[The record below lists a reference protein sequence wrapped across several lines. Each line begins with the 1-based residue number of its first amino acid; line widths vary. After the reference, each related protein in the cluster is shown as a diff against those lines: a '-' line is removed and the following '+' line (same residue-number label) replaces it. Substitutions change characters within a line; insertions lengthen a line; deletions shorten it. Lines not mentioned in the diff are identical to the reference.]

1 MQQARLLDD
10 ETPAT
15 DAPAKGK
22 GRNRKGEDSASR
34 GQLALAMVELR
45 EAREDP
51 DYAKDLMQVAQVM
64 IFCGLPY
71 QRTDAREIVRKARMA
86 TGDFVTV
93 TFKAM
98 VAGIDMPYGADRTLF
113 HWMTHQAVATRNPF
127 IPLSSASQFLHDME
141 MSTGG
146 PNIKRVKE
154 AFERIAAMA
163 IVVERRQDG
172 AMQRVIMPLVRAT
185 NLPDVLRPGE
195 QMPLPGAKAL
205 TRHRAD
211 RVEREYGFRLDD
223 SVFQEFTNFHV
234 PVLRKLLQVTRQKSQ
249 MQDYMMF
256 LVHRSYGAASTSC
269 IPWRSLLEQI
279 WHDDTN
285 TRRIRPRMAEAIEA
299 LRIAWPELNADA
311 TVKGLIIGPPH
322 GGKQFLTRGQER
334 KTLEGKSAS

>member
-1 MQQARLLDD
+1 MKQARLLGEEPKPKSRD
-10 ETPAT
+10 
-15 DAPAKGK
+15 
-22 GRNRKGEDSASR
+22 RKGEDQASK
-34 GQLALAMVELR
+34 GQLTLAMVELR

-51 DYAKDLMQVAQVM
+51 EYAKNLMQVAQVM

-71 QRTDAREIVRKARMA
+71 QRTEAREIERKARMA

-113 HWMTHQAVATRNPF
+113 HWMTHKAVVTKDPF

-163 IVVERRQDG
+163 IVVERRHEG
-172 AMQRVIMPLVRAT
+172 ALQRVIMPLVRAT
-185 NLPDVLRPGE
+185 NLPDALQKGE
-195 QMPLPGAKAL
+195 QMNLLDARPRDKN
-205 TRHRAD
+205 RF
-211 RVEREYGFRLDD
+211 EREYGFRLDD
-223 SVFQEFTNFHV
+223 AVFQEFTNFHV
-234 PVLRKLLQVTRQKSQ
+234 PVLRKLIQATRQKSQ

-269 IPWRSLLEQI
+269 IPWPSLLEQI

-285 TRRIRPRMAEAIEA
+285 TRRIRPRMAEAIGA

-311 TVKGLIIGPPH
+311 TVKGLVIGPPH
-322 GGKQFLTRGQER
+322 KGRQFLARGRELKKLPAPR
-334 KTLEGKSAS
+334 E

>member
-10 ETPAT
+10 
-15 DAPAKGK
+15 APARAR
-22 GRNRKGEDSASR
+22 GRNRKGEDTASR

-71 QRTDAREIVRKARMA
+71 QRTEAREIVRKARMA
-86 TGDFVTV
+86 SGDFVTV

-113 HWMTHQAVATRNPF
+113 HWMTHKAVATRDPF
-127 IPLSSASQFLHDME
+127 IPLSSASQFLHDMA

-185 NLPDVLRPGE
+185 NLPSTLQPGE
-195 QMPLPGAKAL
+195 QMQLLESRPRE
-205 TRHRAD
+205 RHRT
-211 RVEREYGFRLDD
+211 EREYGFRLDD
-223 SVFQEFTNFHV
+223 AVFKEFTNFHV
-234 PVLRKLLQVTRQKSQ
+234 PVLRKLIQATRQKSQ
-249 MQDYMMF
+249 IQDYMMF
-256 LVHRSYGAASTSC
+256 LVHRSYGAGSTTC

-285 TRRIRPRMAEAIEA
+285 TRRIRPRMTEAIEA

-334 KTLEGKSAS
+334 KTLEGKRST